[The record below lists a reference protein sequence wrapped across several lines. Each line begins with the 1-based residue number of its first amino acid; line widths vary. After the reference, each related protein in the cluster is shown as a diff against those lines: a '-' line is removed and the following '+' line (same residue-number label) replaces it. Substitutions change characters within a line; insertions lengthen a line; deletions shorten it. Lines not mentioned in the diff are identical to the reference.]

1 MAGSV
6 RRRVGE
12 EGAKRP
18 AVVHRQVRVAGELRN
33 VRARLELEHLAR
45 VHDPARAV
53 PLGDR
58 RHLGVLAVLRHVDR
72 EAVDEAVL
80 AVLAVGLVGLAVEAE
95 EVVVTKD
102 APATRRPGSGPLPGG
117 A

>member
-1 MAGSV
+1 M
-6 RRRVGE
+6 
-12 EGAKRP
+12 
-18 AVVHRQVRVAGELRN
+18 
-33 VRARLELEHLAR
+33 
-45 VHDPARAV
+45 HDPARAV

-72 EAVDEAVL
+72 EAVDEAVVKVL
-80 AVLAVGLVGLAVEAE
+80 AVLAVGLVGLAVVAE
-95 EVVVTKD
+95 EVVVAKD